1 MKRKND
7 LRLFLQI
14 ISLIVLLAGLGLAV
28 HIYRSADH
36 VPRNVLGYEEGGGV
50 VYPDMPDD
58 SKKYLRDMELYG
70 GKANVLMDQF
80 RRWFIGVWHGKSL
93 ALIIAGMAVFL
104 SVGIF
109 YIANR
114 LSDGNGKGDP
124 EGNSQGETPAD
135 PI

>member
-1 MKRKND
+1 MERKND

-14 ISLIVLLAGLGLAV
+14 ISLIVLLAGLGLAA
-28 HIYRSADH
+28 HIYRSADN

-80 RRWFIGVWHGKSL
+80 RRWFVGLWHGKSL
-93 ALIIAGMAVFL
+93 AFIIAGLTILL

-109 YIANR
+109 YLADHR
-114 LSDGNGKGDP
+114 SKGNGEGGPGGD
-124 EGNSQGETPAD
+124 SQRGTPAD